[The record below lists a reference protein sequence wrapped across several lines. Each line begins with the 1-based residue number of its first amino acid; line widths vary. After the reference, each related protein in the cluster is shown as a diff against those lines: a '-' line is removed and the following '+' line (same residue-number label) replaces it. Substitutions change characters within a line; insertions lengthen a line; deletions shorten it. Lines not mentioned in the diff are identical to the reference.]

1 MYDALLNSL
10 PVSVDRLA
18 YNQTC
23 GVCVC
28 TALSVGREVW
38 NVENGCLKSI
48 GPSLYVLYEG
58 PLLRG
63 VIVNTAL
70 QTRAE
75 QCFVHVLAVLVKKS
89 KRFEFYCVFHVPK
102 Y

>member
-1 MYDALLNSL
+1 
-10 PVSVDRLA
+10 
-18 YNQTC
+18 
-23 GVCVC
+23 VCTY

-48 GPSLYVLYEG
+48 EANLYALYQG

-63 VIVNTAL
+63 LIVNTAL
-70 QTRAE
+70 QTHAE
-75 QCFVHVLAVLVKKS
+75 QCFVHVLPVVMKKAKPVKFFYVL
-89 KRFEFYCVFHVPK
+89 HVPK